1 MIDNVED
8 LDAVM
13 RVYNLIKCSK
23 NYSKTSVTS
32 SNYWIDVSID
42 PITNSESYKYKTSI
56 KVKTAHDGNTKE
68 VESSVLLKHLI
79 NFWITLDM
87 SLINCEVSFTFT
99 WYKIVFWQLWQQD
112 MHKETIQ
119 Q

>member
-1 MIDNVED
+1 MG
-8 LDAVM
+8 
-13 RVYNLIKCSK
+13 VYNLITYSK

-32 SNYWIDVSID
+32 WNYCIDISID
-42 PITNSESYKYKTSI
+42 PITNSESYKYKRSI

-87 SLINCEVSFTFT
+87 SLIKCEVSLTLT
-99 WYKIVFWQLWQQD
+99 WYKIVF
-112 MHKETIQ
+112 
-119 Q
+119 